1 MSLSQIFN
9 SNNNTGGG
17 LDAFDS
23 TPPAPDFAPLPA
35 GTYTAV
41 IAHGELVQT
50 RSGNDGYR
58 IRFEVTEGPHAGKT
72 LIRIWTFSPKAL
84 PYARRDLAP
93 FGLTSSAALLA
104 PFPPAGQEFRVRLV
118 VALLRNDDGR
128 EFNDIKRVTL
138 LSAGP
143 PTDPPAPPTAPP
155 APTGPTAGPT
165 TAGPTTAGLPP
176 ELAKFAWG
184 AGEGG
189 NR

>member
-1 MSLSQIFN
+1 MNLNQIFN
-9 SNNNTGGG
+9 SNNAGG
-17 LDAFDS
+17 LGRFDE
-23 TPPAPDFAPLPA
+23 TAPAPDFAPLPP
-35 GTYTAV
+35 GIYTARV
-41 IAHGELVQT
+41 LKGEYTTT
-50 RSGNDGYR
+50 RAGADAYR

-72 LIRIWTFSPKAL
+72 VIRTWTFSERAL
-84 PYARRDLAP
+84 PYTKRDLAL
-93 FGLTSSAALLA
+93 FGLTTSAKLLT
-104 PFPPAGQEFRVRLV
+104 PFPEPGRDYIVRLV
-118 VALLRNDDGR
+118 VALQRGDDGT
-128 EFNDIKRVTL
+128 EWNDIKRVTL